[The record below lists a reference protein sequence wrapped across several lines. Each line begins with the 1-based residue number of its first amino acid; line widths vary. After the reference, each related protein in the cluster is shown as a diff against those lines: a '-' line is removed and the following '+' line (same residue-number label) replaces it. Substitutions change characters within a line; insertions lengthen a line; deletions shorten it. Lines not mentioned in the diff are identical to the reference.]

1 MKIIEK
7 IENLIVKSDLQLRK
21 KKYSITTDYIQAIVL
36 ILNSDWAEPINIS
49 Q

>member
-7 IENLIVKSDLQLRK
+7 IENLIVKSDLQLSK

-36 ILNSDWAEPINIS
+36 ILTLIGQNR
-49 Q
+49 